1 MNKDKQILKCKNN
14 CTLKFIL
21 LIIVLFVI
29 TTVCITFGSV
39 KIDVDVTFKSL
50 INNILNKEIFAKDW
64 PNNIDNIVF
73 KLRLPRL
80 LLAIVSGG
88 ALALVGILM
97 QTLTRNSLAD
107 PYILGIS
114 SGASAGATLSIVL
127 GILSSFGHLG
137 IALGA
142 FLGSLIASIM
152 VFKISGVSKVYSK
165 TKLIL
170 TGVAVSSIF
179 TAVTNFIITF
189 AKNDSLVKSA
199 VFWTIGSLAGAN
211 YNQVKFSLV
220 IMVITSILSMLLY
233 KDLDA
238 MLLGEAVAKNI
249 GINTKFI
256 IRFIMIASTLLTG
269 TIVAFTGVIGFVGL
283 IVPHIARQMVGS
295 SHKKLIPFGIVIGSI
310 LMVITDTIARTV
322 LSPQEV
328 PIGVITAFLGGPFF
342 LYLMQKS
349 TYRFGGK

>member
-179 TAVTNFIITF
+179 
-189 AKNDSLVKSA
+189 
-199 VFWTIGSLAGAN
+199 WTIGSLAGAN

>member
-39 KIDVDVTFKSL
+39 KIDVGVTFKSL

-137 IALGA
+137 ITLGA